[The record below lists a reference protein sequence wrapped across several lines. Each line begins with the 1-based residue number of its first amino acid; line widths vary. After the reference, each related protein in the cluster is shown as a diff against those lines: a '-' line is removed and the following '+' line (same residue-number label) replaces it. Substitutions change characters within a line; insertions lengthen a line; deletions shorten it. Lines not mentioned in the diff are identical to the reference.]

1 MTLELLEKIAKE
13 AESQNKIDSVMDAF
27 WTIFS
32 WTGGLRWVNI
42 NTQDINVRFVETKSM
57 GTIS

>member
-32 WTGGLRWVNI
+32 WTGGLR
-42 NTQDINVRFVETKSM
+42 
-57 GTIS
+57 

>member
-13 AESQNKIDSVMDAF
+13 AENQGNIDSVMDAF

-32 WTGGLRWVNI
+32 WAGGTR
-42 NTQDINVRFVETKSM
+42 
-57 GTIS
+57 

>member
-13 AESQNKIDSVMDAF
+13 AKNQGNIDSVMDAF

-32 WTGGLRWVNI
+32 WAGGLR
-42 NTQDINVRFVETKSM
+42 
-57 GTIS
+57 